1 MRGEGR
7 GTRKRAKGGCT
18 RYAHYFDSFLFC
30 LLTFLHSATSTTCPP
45 ASYGLP
51 RALDHFP
58 RQHAHLE
65 PENTP
70 TWPCF
75 LYSAAILTCFV
86 SGHSPIRLSKP
97 GNRRGLK
104 TGRGA
109 HTWVRHPLFHFSLF
123 LSYSTS
129 ILRMPNKHRGLGR
142 QERRYAPFFLR
153 FSPLHLL
160 STSIPRCTKTSTHG
174 RFFSF
179 GVCSLAPSP

>member
-7 GTRKRAKGGCT
+7 GTQKRAKGGCT
-18 RYAHYFDSFLFC
+18 RYARYFDSFLFY
-30 LLTFLHSATSTTCPP
+30 LLTFLHSATSTTHPP

-51 RALDHFP
+51 HALDPFP

-75 LYSAAILTCFV
+75 LFSAAILTCSSTRTQKMRPYLAFFV
-86 SGHSPIRLSKP
+86 SGHSPICLSKP
-97 GNRRGLK
+97 GNQRGSK

-109 HTWVRHPLFHFSLF
+109 HTQVRPPLFHFSLF

-129 ILRMPNKHRGLGR
+129 IPHMPN
-142 QERRYAPFFLR
+142 
-153 FSPLHLL
+153 
-160 STSIPRCTKTSTHG
+160 
-174 RFFSF
+174 
-179 GVCSLAPSP
+179 

>member
-7 GTRKRAKGGCT
+7 GTQKRAKGGCT
-18 RYAHYFDSFLFC
+18 PYACYFDSFLFY

-51 RALDHFP
+51 HALDPFP
-58 RQHAHLE
+58 RQHTHLE

-75 LYSAAILTCFV
+75 LFSAAILTCSSTRTRKTRLYLAFFM
-86 SGHSPIRLSKP
+86 SGHSPTRLSKP

-104 TGRGA
+104 TKRGA
-109 HTWVRHPLFHFSLF
+109 HTWVRPPLFHFSLF

-129 ILRMPNKHRGLGR
+129 ISHMPN
-142 QERRYAPFFLR
+142 
-153 FSPLHLL
+153 
-160 STSIPRCTKTSTHG
+160 
-174 RFFSF
+174 
-179 GVCSLAPSP
+179 